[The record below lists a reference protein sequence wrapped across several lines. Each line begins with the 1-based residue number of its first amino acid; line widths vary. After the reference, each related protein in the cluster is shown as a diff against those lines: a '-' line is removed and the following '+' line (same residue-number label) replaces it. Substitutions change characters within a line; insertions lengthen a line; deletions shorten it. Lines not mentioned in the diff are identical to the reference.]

1 MLSLIKNATLINEG
15 KRYIAD
21 VLIED
26 EIIKKIGHIDEADFA
41 ELDTFIDATGLLLIP
56 GVIDDQVHFREPGL
70 THKADIFSESC
81 AAAAGGVTSYI
92 DMPNTNPPTITNELL
107 FEKLRIASENSV
119 VNYAFMLGASENN
132 LDEILSIDKS
142 IVPAIKIF
150 LGSSTGN
157 LLVSDKG
164 IIYKIFKASP
174 VIIAAHCEDDGVIA
188 RELEKFKNKYG
199 ENIPFQYHSKIRS
212 AEACYKSSSFAVE
225 TALKT
230 GARLHLFHLSTAAET
245 ELLSANKLHD
255 KQITAEV
262 CVHHLWFNEDD
273 YEKHGAKIKWNP
285 AIKSEADRLALIEA
299 LKSGKI
305 DVVATDHAPH
315 TLDEKNN
322 AYLKCPSGAP
332 MVQHSLNV
340 MLELAERGNLDVKE
354 VVKWMCHNP
363 AELFK
368 IDRRGFIKENYYADL
383 VLVSLNEQTFVKK
396 ENLFYKCGWSP
407 LEGESFYSR
416 VITTFVNGR
425 IVYHNGKIIDKKA
438 AKQLMFNNY

>member
-1 MLSLIKNATLINEG
+1 MLSLIKNATVINEG
-15 KRYIAD
+15 KKYIAD

-26 EIIKKIGHIDEADFA
+26 EFIKKIGHVDEADFS
-41 ELDTFIDATGLLLIP
+41 ELDTFIDATGLLLLP

-92 DMPNTNPPTITNELL
+92 DMPNTNPPTISNELL
-107 FEKLRIASENSV
+107 FEKLKIASENSV
-119 VNYAFMLGASENN
+119 VNYGFMLGASENN

-142 IVPAIKIF
+142 IVPALKIF

-157 LLVSDKG
+157 LLVSDKE

-174 VIIAAHCEDDGVIA
+174 VIIAAHCEDDGLIV
-188 RELEKFKNKYG
+188 RELEKFRLRYG
-199 ENIPFQYHSKIRS
+199 ENIPFQYHPKIRS

-245 ELLSANKLHD
+245 ELLSTNKLQD

-273 YEKHGAKIKWNP
+273 YEKLGAKIKWNP
-285 AIKSEADRLALIEA
+285 AIKSESDRLALIEA
-299 LKSGKI
+299 LKNGRI

-322 AYLKCPSGAP
+322 PYPKCPSGAP

-340 MLELAERGNLDVKE
+340 MLELAEHGNFNVEE

-407 LEGESFYSR
+407 LEGDSFYSR
-416 VITTFVNGR
+416 IITTFVNGR

-438 AKQLMFNNY
+438 AKQLKFNN

>member
-1 MLSLIKNATLINEG
+1 MLSLIKNATIINEG
-15 KRYIAD
+15 KKYLAD
-21 VLIED
+21 ILIED
-26 EIIKKIGHIDEADFA
+26 EIIKKIGLIDEADFS
-41 ELDTFIDATGLLLIP
+41 ELDTFIDATGLLLLP

-92 DMPNTNPPTITNELL
+92 DMPNTNPPTISNELL

-119 VNYAFMLGASENN
+119 VNYAFMLGASESN

-142 IVPAIKIF
+142 IVPALKIF

-157 LLVSDKG
+157 LLVSNKE
-164 IIYKIFKASP
+164 IIYKIFKSSP

-188 RELEKFKNKYG
+188 RELEEFKHKYG

-212 AEACYKSSSFAVE
+212 AEACYKSSSFAVK

-245 ELLSANKLHD
+245 ELLSTKKLND

-273 YEKHGAKIKWNP
+273 YKKLGAKIKWNP
-285 AIKSEADRLALIEA
+285 AIKTESDRLALIEA
-299 LKSGKI
+299 LKNGKI

-315 TLDEKNN
+315 TLDEKNKP
-322 AYLKCPSGAP
+322 YLKCPSGAP

-340 MLELAERGNLDVKE
+340 MLELAERGNFNVEE

-383 VLVSLNEQTFVKK
+383 VLVSLNEQTFIKK

-416 VITTFVNGR
+416 IITTFVNGR

-438 AKQLMFNNY
+438 AKQLKFNN